1 MSDNENT
8 KNEDLMENVK
18 EKAKD
23 IDTWIPVVVIAVF
36 GVIWFLILFWIILI
50 LFLVQ
55 FAFKLLT
62 GNTNEQIGQVCTGL
76 TQYISQILLYV
87 TYQTP
92 DRPFPLGSP
101 FPSGGEAGTAKTAKK
116 KTTKKPADTGTE

>member
-23 IDTWIPVVVIAVF
+23 IDTWIPVVFIAVF
-36 GVIWFLILFWIILI
+36 GVLWFLILFWIILV

-62 GNTNEQIGQVCTGL
+62 GTTNEQVGQACSVL
-76 TQYISQILLYV
+76 TQYISQILEYV
-87 TYQTP
+87 TYQTA

-101 FPSGGEAGTAKTAKK
+101 FPSAGGSGAAKTAKK
-116 KTTKKPADTGTE
+116 

>member
-8 KNEDLMENVK
+8 KNEENLMENVK
-18 EKAKD
+18 EKAKN
-23 IDTWIPVVVIAVF
+23 IDTWIPVLVIAVF
-36 GVIWFLILFWIILI
+36 GVIWFLVLFWIILI

-62 GNTNEQIGQVCTGL
+62 GDTNEQIGQVSNGL
-76 TQYISQILLYV
+76 TQYISQILLYI

-101 FPSGGEAGTAKTAKK
+101 FPSGGSSSRTTKK
-116 KTTKKPADTGTE
+116 KTSKKSADSDKE

>member
-23 IDTWIPVVVIAVF
+23 IDTWIPVVVIAIF
-36 GVIWFLILFWIILI
+36 GVIWFVILFWIILI

-62 GNTNEQIGQVCTGL
+62 GDTNEQVGQACSVL
-76 TQYISQILLYV
+76 TQYISQILEYV
-87 TYQTP
+87 TYQSP

-101 FPSGGEAGTAKTAKK
+101 FPSGGSGAG
-116 KTTKKPADTGTE
+116 KTTKKKTSKKSADPGTE